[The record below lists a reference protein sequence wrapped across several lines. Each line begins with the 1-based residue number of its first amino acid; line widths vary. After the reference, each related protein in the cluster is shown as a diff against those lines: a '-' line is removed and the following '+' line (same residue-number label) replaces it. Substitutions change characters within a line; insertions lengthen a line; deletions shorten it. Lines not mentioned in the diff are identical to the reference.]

1 MKIKKVFFLS
11 VDKRFINISMHCT
24 LLDLLNKINKQRVS
38 VIILHKINIIS
49 NSWKWLMNTVM
60 QRHGIS
66 ESLRGNREGELSGDL
81 VEGTRGFLILAGT
94 ISFSGLLTRTFP
106 DQKMYTQCTLWNTL

>member
-11 VDKRFINISMHCT
+11 VDKRFINITMHCT
-24 LLDLLNKINKQRVS
+24 FLNLLNKINKQRVS

-81 VEGTRGFLILAGT
+81 VEGTRGFLILAGP
-94 ISFSGLLTRTFP
+94 ISFSGLHTRTFP
-106 DQKMYTQCTLWNTL
+106 DQKMYTQCILWNTL